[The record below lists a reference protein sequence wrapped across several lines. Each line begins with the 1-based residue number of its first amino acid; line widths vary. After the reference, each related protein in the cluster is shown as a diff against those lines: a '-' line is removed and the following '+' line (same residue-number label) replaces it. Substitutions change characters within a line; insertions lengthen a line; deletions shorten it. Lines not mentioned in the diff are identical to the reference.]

1 MSAAPRRRQSSTL
14 RIEWPIFSFR
24 SHSMYSIDSTTL
36 SAQGVIFHGVRNSRS
51 TSEEGAIS
59 ARP

>member
-1 MSAAPRRRQSSTL
+1 ML
-14 RIEWPIFSFR
+14 
-24 SHSMYSIDSTTL
+24 SITL

-51 TSEEGAIS
+51 TSEWGAIS